1 MQSAQWIGPHCGS
14 KKGFD
19 FKLRAVP
26 DGFDHD
32 LAWILFAPEF
42 MGIHWYVTVCFPEG
56 SCLGVVLIW
65 I

>member
-42 MGIHWYVTVCFPEG
+42 MGIHWYVE
-56 SCLGVVLIW
+56 SAHKL
-65 I
+65 